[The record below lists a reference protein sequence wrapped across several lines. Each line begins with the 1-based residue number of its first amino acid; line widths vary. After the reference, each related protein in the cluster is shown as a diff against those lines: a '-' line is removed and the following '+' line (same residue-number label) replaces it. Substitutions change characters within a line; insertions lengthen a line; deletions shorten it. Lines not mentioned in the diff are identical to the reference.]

1 MTRLLGFLFLIYGF
15 VAVSQSVNVPIDRN
29 YYHQIDRLD
38 ILSVEQE
45 EPLYTGV
52 KPFQRK
58 SVAQI
63 AENAARDSSINS
75 KVSRTTIDYL
85 ITDNWE
91 YVDTSYGSSKRSILN
106 FFYKSKNDLY
116 HHQGMD
122 FNVHVNPVLYLSYGT
137 ESASDVNTFV
147 NSRGAEIRGMV
158 DEKIG
163 FYAFLT
169 DNQAIFPEYVHKQIN
184 GFSAIPHDNF
194 WKNFKENGVD
204 FFTARGYI
212 STQATKHINVQL
224 GYDKNFIGNGYR
236 SLILSDYA
244 GAYSFL
250 KVVTRVWK
258 INYTNLFADMTANL
272 QTSANGG
279 PPIDGLYPKK
289 FMTFHHLGV
298 NIGKHLS
305 IGLFESVIFQRGD
318 SLGKNAG
325 YEMGYFNPIIFY
337 RAIEQNFGSDDN
349 ALLGM
354 DYKLNMAK
362 HLSLY
367 GQVVLDEFKLNEL
380 KDGTGWWANKYGVQT
395 GLKYIDAFSIS
406 NLDLQV
412 ESNIVRP
419 YTYSH
424 GVPSTNYGHYNQP
437 LAHPLGANFNE
448 LVGIMRVQPIPKIS
462 LTAKGFYIKTGRDTT
477 ASNWG
482 GNIFLSNKDREQNF
496 GNSIGQ
502 GIGSKIYLIDFT
514 LSYMLRHNMYLELK
528 QLVRKEDSEIDA
540 LDQSTSFT
548 SFSLRWNI
556 AERLHE
562 F

>member
-1 MTRLLGFLFLIYGF
+1 MTRLLGILLLTYSFLS
-15 VAVSQSVNVPIDRN
+15 VSQSVNAPLDRN

-38 ILSVEQE
+38 ILGGQQE
-45 EPLYTGV
+45 EPIYTGV

-58 SVAQI
+58 NI
-63 AENAARDSSINS
+63 ARLLESASGDSSKNS
-75 KVSRTTIDYL
+75 KVSQSTIDYL
-85 ITDNWE
+85 STDNWDYIDKE
-91 YVDTSYGSSKRSILN
+91 IGTSKRSILN
-106 FFYKSKNDLY
+106 FFYKSKNDLF
-116 HHQGMD
+116 HHQGKD
-122 FNVHVNPVLYLSYGT
+122 FNVHVNPVLYLSYGA
-137 ESASDVNTFV
+137 ESARDINTFV

-158 DEKIG
+158 DEKVG

-169 DNQAIFPEYVHKQIN
+169 DNQAIFPGYVHNQIN

-212 STQATKHINVQL
+212 SAQATKHINVQL

-250 KVVTRVWK
+250 KIVTRVWK

-272 QTSANGG
+272 QTSGVGG

-298 NIGKHLS
+298 NIGKNLS

-318 SLGKNAG
+318 SLGNNAG

-337 RAIEQNFGSDDN
+337 RAVEQNFGSNDN
-349 ALLGM
+349 ALLGL
-354 DYKLNMAK
+354 DYKLNIVK

-380 KDGTGWWANKYGVQT
+380 KDGTGWWANKYGIQT
-395 GLKYIDAFSIS
+395 GLKYVDAFSIS
-406 NLDLQV
+406 NLDFQI

-424 GVPSTNYGHYNQP
+424 GIINTNYGHYNQP

-448 LVGIMRVQPIPKIS
+448 LVGIIRIQPIPKLS
-462 LTAKGFYIKTGRDTT
+462 LTAKGFYIITGRDTSG
-477 ASNWG
+477 SNWG
-482 GNIFLSNKDREQNF
+482 SNIFLGNTTREQNF
-496 GNSIGQ
+496 GNTIGQ
-502 GIGSKIYLIDFT
+502 GAKSKIYLMDFT
-514 LSYMLRHNMYLELK
+514 LSYMLRHNMFLELK
-528 QLVRKEDSEIDA
+528 QLIRKEDSEIEV